1 MWSNIKD
8 ILKYTFSSVISLI
21 ALVVFFFLFDFDF
34 WTSIGMTIGLG
45 AFLYYVQTGGRMQW
59 SPKAKKQSGRLG
71 KVSADKEAFYQSKGM
86 TKDQITY
93 FRNTMDQA
101 KTTIEDIEANLQQRS
116 KLKAIAARNDTVD
129 ILKDFFKQ
137 IVNQPNRLHEV
148 DKFLYTNLPSLKELT
163 EKYIAIDGHV
173 SKTKDTYTALDNCAK
188 TIDDM
193 SRLIA
198 EDYVR
203 FMSNDIEDMDI
214 ELELA
219 KQVLKRDNEGK
230 SNENA
235 LDEEL

>member
-1 MWSNIKD
+1 MRSNIKD
-8 ILKYTFSSVISLI
+8 ILKYTFSSVVCLI
-21 ALVVFFFLFDFDF
+21 ALVVFFFIFGFDF

-45 AFLYYVQTGGRMQW
+45 IFLYYVQSGGWMQW
-59 SPKAKKQSGRLG
+59 TNKPKNQRGTFG

-86 TKDQITY
+86 TKEQIAY
-93 FRNTMDQA
+93 FRSTMNQA
-101 KTTIEDIEANLQQRS
+101 KTTIQDVETNLQQRS

-129 ILKDFFKQ
+129 ILKDFFKN

-148 DKFLYTNLPSLKELT
+148 DKFLYTNLPTLKELT

-173 SKTKDTYTALDNCAK
+173 SKTKETYAALENCAK

-193 SRLIA
+193 SRLIG

-230 SNENA
+230 NKENA
-235 LDEEL
+235 LDEEI

>member
-21 ALVVFFFLFDFDF
+21 ALVVFFFIFDFDF
-34 WTSIGMTIGLG
+34 WTSIGLTIGLG
-45 AFLYYVQTGGRMQW
+45 AFLYYIQAGGRMQW
-59 SPKAKKQSGRLG
+59 SLKAKNKQDTLQ
-71 KVSADKEAFYQSKGM
+71 KVSADKEAFYHSKGM
-86 TKDQITY
+86 TKEQIAY
-93 FRNTMDQA
+93 FRSTMDQA
-101 KTTIEDIEANLQQRS
+101 KNTIQDIESNLQQRS

-129 ILKDFFKQ
+129 ILKDFFKN

-148 DKFLYTNLPSLKELT
+148 DKFLYTNLPNLKELT
-163 EKYIAIDGHV
+163 DKYIAIDGHV
-173 SKTKDTYTALDNCAK
+173 SKTKETYTALDNCSK

-193 SRLIA
+193 CRLIA

>member
-8 ILKYTFSSVISLI
+8 ILKYTFSSVVCLV
-21 ALVVFFFLFDFDF
+21 ALVIFFFIFEFDF
-34 WTSIGMTIGLG
+34 WTSIGLTIGLG
-45 AFLYYVQTGGRMQW
+45 VFLYYVQNGGRMQG
-59 SPKAKKQSGRLG
+59 SRKTQKQRGTLG
-71 KVSADKEAFYQSKGM
+71 KVSPEKEAFYHSKGL
-86 TKDQITY
+86 TKEQIAY

-101 KTTIEDIEANLQQRS
+101 KTTIQDIEANLQQRS

-129 ILKDFFKQ
+129 ILKDFFKN

-163 EKYIAIDGHV
+163 EKYITIDGHV
-173 SKTKDTYTALDNCAK
+173 SKTKETYTALDKCAK

-193 SRLIA
+193 CRHIG

-230 SNENA
+230 SNANA

>member
-21 ALVVFFFLFDFDF
+21 ALVAFFFVFGFDF
-34 WTSIGMTIGLG
+34 WTSLGLTIGLSIILYFIQNG
-45 AFLYYVQTGGRMQW
+45 AKMQGTRT
-59 SPKAKKQSGRLG
+59 AKKQRGTLGR
-71 KVSADKEAFYQSKGM
+71 VSAAKEAFYHSKGL
-86 TKDQITY
+86 TKEQIAY

-101 KTTIEDIEANLQQRS
+101 KTTIQDIEANLQQRS
-116 KLKAIAARNDTVD
+116 KLKAIAARNDTMD
-129 ILKDFFKQ
+129 ILKDFFRS

-173 SKTKDTYTALDNCAK
+173 SKTKDTYTALDNCAH

-193 SRLIA
+193 TRLIA

-203 FMSNDIEDMDI
+203 FMSNDIADMDI

-230 SNENA
+230 SSGNA
-235 LDEEL
+235 LDEEI

>member
-21 ALVVFFFLFDFDF
+21 ALVVFFFIFEFDF
-34 WTSIGMTIGLG
+34 WTSIGLTIGLG
-45 AFLYYVQTGGRMQW
+45 AFLYYIQSGGRMQW
-59 SPKAKKQSGRLG
+59 SPKSKKQRGTLG
-71 KVSADKEAFYQSKGM
+71 KVSADKEAFYHAKGM
-86 TKDQITY
+86 TKEQIAY
-93 FRNTMDQA
+93 FRSTMDQA
-101 KTTIEDIEANLQQRS
+101 KNTIQDIESNLQQRS

-129 ILKDFFKQ
+129 ILKDFFKN

-148 DKFLYTNLPSLKELT
+148 DKFLYTNLPNLKELT
-163 EKYIAIDGHV
+163 DKYIAIDGHV
-173 SKTKDTYTALDNCAK
+173 SKTKETYTALDNCSK

-193 SRLIA
+193 CRLIA

>member
-8 ILKYTFSSVISLI
+8 ILKYTFSSVVSLI
-21 ALVVFFFLFDFDF
+21 ALVIFFFIFGFDF
-34 WTSIGMTIGLG
+34 WTSIAMTIGLG
-45 AFLYYVQTGGRMQW
+45 VCLYYVQNGGRMQW
-59 SPKAKKQSGRLG
+59 SPKAKKQRGTLG

-86 TKDQITY
+86 TKEQIAY
-93 FRNTMDQA
+93 FRSTMDQA
-101 KTTIEDIEANLQQRS
+101 KTTIQEIESNLPQRS
-116 KLKAIAARNDTVD
+116 KLKAIAARNDTMD
-129 ILKDFFKQ
+129 ILKDFFKN

-148 DKFLYTNLPSLKELT
+148 DKFLYTHLPSLKELT

-173 SKTKDTYTALDNCAK
+173 SKTKETYTALDNCAR

-193 SRLIA
+193 SRLIG
-198 EDYVR
+198 EDYVH

-230 SNENA
+230 SNANA
-235 LDEEL
+235 LDEEI

>member
-21 ALVVFFFLFDFDF
+21 ALVVFFFIFDFDF
-34 WTSIGMTIGLG
+34 WTSIGLTIGLG
-45 AFLYYVQTGGRMQW
+45 AFLYYIQAGGRMQW
-59 SPKAKKQSGRLG
+59 SLKAKKQRGTLG
-71 KVSADKEAFYQSKGM
+71 KVSADKEAFYHSKGM
-86 TKDQITY
+86 TKEQIAY
-93 FRNTMDQA
+93 FRSTMDQA
-101 KTTIEDIEANLQQRS
+101 KTTIQDIESNLKQRS

-129 ILKDFFKQ
+129 ILKDFFKN

-148 DKFLYTNLPSLKELT
+148 DKFLYTNLPNLKELT
-163 EKYIAIDGHV
+163 DKYIAIDGHV
-173 SKTKDTYTALDNCAK
+173 SKTKETYTALDNCSK

-193 SRLIA
+193 CRLIA

>member
-1 MWSNIKD
+1 MWSTIKE

-21 ALVVFFFLFDFDF
+21 ALVVFFFIFEFDF

-45 AFLYYVQTGGRMQW
+45 AFLYYIQSGGRMHW
-59 SPKAKKQSGRLG
+59 SPRAKKQRGTLG
-71 KVSADKEAFYQSKGM
+71 KVSADKEAFYHSKGM
-86 TKDQITY
+86 TKEQIAY

-101 KTTIEDIEANLQQRS
+101 KTTIEDIESNLQQRS

-173 SKTKDTYTALDNCAK
+173 SKTKETYTALDNCAS

-193 SRLIA
+193 SRLIG

>member
-21 ALVVFFFLFDFDF
+21 ALVVFFFIFDFDF
-34 WTSIGMTIGLG
+34 WTSIGLTIGLG
-45 AFLYYVQTGGRMQW
+45 AFLYYIQAGGRMQW
-59 SPKAKKQSGRLG
+59 SLKAKKQRGTLG
-71 KVSADKEAFYQSKGM
+71 KVSADKEAFYHSKGM
-86 TKDQITY
+86 TKEQIAY
-93 FRNTMDQA
+93 FRSTMDQA
-101 KTTIEDIEANLQQRS
+101 KNTIQDIESNLQQRS
-116 KLKAIAARNDTVD
+116 KLKANAARNDTVD
-129 ILKDFFKQ
+129 ILKDFFKN

-148 DKFLYTNLPSLKELT
+148 DKILYTNLPNLKELT
-163 EKYIAIDGHV
+163 DKYIAIDGHV
-173 SKTKDTYTALDNCAK
+173 SKTKETYTALDNCSK

-193 SRLIA
+193 CRLIA

-203 FMSNDIEDMDI
+203 FMSNDIADMDI